1 MREFEIVTDSCCDL
15 PVTYV
20 NEKKISI
27 VNLTCIF
34 NGMEYIDDLGKSLSF
49 KDFYDGMENGIVPKT
64 SQPSTDAFYTL
75 FKKLVN
81 ENKDILYLCVSSGL
95 SGTINSANIAKDM
108 ILEENKEANIYILD
122 VLTASLG
129 LGLCVVK
136 AIDLK
141 ESGKSMDEIINF
153 LEGCRQN
160 INTYITVNDL
170 IYLKRGGRIS
180 SAAAMFG
187 MVLHIKPILTLNHEG
202 RVIPVLKVRGRK
214 KAIDKIFELVV
225 ERIIEPEDQTIFIS
239 HGNCLDEAIRLKER
253 IENKVKVKNF
263 LISDIGPVVGTYGGP
278 GAMAVFFI
286 GKGRQHHIIEQL

>member
-1 MREFEIVTDSCCDL
+1 MKEFEIVTDSCCDL
-15 PVTYV
+15 PISYV
-20 NEKKISI
+20 NEKKINI

-34 NGMEYIDDLGKSLSF
+34 DEKEYIDDLGKNLSF
-49 KDFYDGMENGIVPKT
+49 KDFYDGMEKGILAKT

-95 SGTINSANIAKDM
+95 SGTINSANIARKM
-108 ILEENKEANIYILD
+108 ILEESKEANIYILD
-122 VLTASLG
+122 ALTASLG

-136 AIDLK
+136 AVDLK

-153 LEGCRQN
+153 LEECKQN
-160 INTYITVNDL
+160 LNTYITVNDL
-170 IYLKRGGRIS
+170 VYLKRGGRIS

-214 KAIDKIFELVV
+214 KAIDKIFELVL
-225 ERIIEPEDQTIFIS
+225 ERIINPEEQTIFIS
-239 HGNCLDEAIRLKER
+239 HGNCFEEANRLKER
-253 IENKVKVKNF
+253 IESRIHVKSF
-263 LISDIGPVVGTYGGP
+263 IISDIGPVVGTYGGP
-278 GAMAVFFI
+278 GAIAVFFI
-286 GKGRQHHIIEQL
+286 GKERQHHIIEQL

>member
-1 MREFEIVTDSCCDL
+1 MRKFEIVTDSCCDL
-15 PVTYV
+15 PISYV
-20 NEKKISI
+20 NEKKINI

-34 NGMEYIDDLGKSLSF
+34 DEKEYIDDLGKSLSF
-49 KDFYDGMENGIVPKT
+49 KDFYDGMEKGIVPKT

-75 FKKLVN
+75 FKKLIN

-95 SGTINSANIAKDM
+95 SGTINSANIAKEM

-141 ESGKSMDEIINF
+141 ESGKSMNEIINY
-153 LEGCRQN
+153 LEGCKQN
-160 INTYITVNDL
+160 LNTYITVNDL
-170 IYLKRGGRIS
+170 VYLKRGGRIS

-214 KAIDKIFELVV
+214 KAIDKIYELVV
-225 ERIIEPEDQTIFIS
+225 ERINNPEEQTIFIS

-253 IENKVKVKNF
+253 IESSIMVKNF
-263 LISDIGPVVGTYGGP
+263 IISDIGPVVGTYGGP
-278 GAMAVFFI
+278 GAIAVFFI
-286 GKGRQHHIIEQL
+286 GRERQHHIIEQL